1 MAALP
6 SYRFGP
12 FRLDRAAYRLLDG
25 DRAIELSPKAIDLL
39 LLLVEHAGSLV
50 TKDEILKAVWPDV
63 AVTDNAL
70 TQVVS
75 DLRHALGDSSS
86 APRYVETVPRR
97 GYRFV
102 APVETAPAGDS
113 TQADAAPAASRP
125 KTIAVLDFANVTGEP
140 DLGWLATGIAETV
153 TNDLRVIR
161 DIRVIDR
168 ALVSQLK
175 ADASTDHLKAAAL
188 DLVVIGSFQRA
199 GDHVRITA
207 RLTDVT
213 TREALAHAKADG
225 PLADVF
231 ALQDA
236 IVMQLSS
243 GLQVRISPAERARM
257 SARETSSLEA
267 YRALTEGRLKLEA
280 LDPGEIPGAIAYF
293 ERALALDPQYAL
305 AHVGLAHARFWQFQ
319 ASRARNAPETEHLR
333 AAVTHA
339 RRAIEIDA
347 DLAEAHSTL
356 GFVLAS
362 TDQHTGQAVAAA
374 RRALALEPGNWRH
387 LFRLGMAAWGEE
399 RLGCLQAVVAQY
411 PALPYAYLG
420 LAMVRIA
427 RRDLQAADRLLQT
440 GVSPHGRSGPG
451 DTRFPASGL
460 HGLRG
465 FIRLADGEPA
475 KARAAFDR
483 ELESKSSHLFAEE
496 SARDAFDGQGHVCLS
511 EGDAAGAAAMFEA
524 ALSRYPDHAR
534 SLVGLA
540 SACRSLGAADRAGQA
555 MAQALR
561 AIDDLRARGR
571 ASDAALAG
579 AAWHVASDRP
589 AEATSI
595 LMDFLKV
602 APPGSAGW
610 NLPVD
615 PFLASLRRHP
625 AFDNVLAVLAD
636 RAR

>member
-1 MAALP
+1 MPAP
-6 SYRFGP
+6 GSYRFGP
-12 FRLDRAAYRLLDG
+12 YRLDRAAYRLVDG
-25 DRAIELSPKAIDLL
+25 DRSIELSPKALDLL

-86 APRYVETVPRR
+86 APRYLETVPRR
-97 GYRFV
+97 GYRFI
-102 APVETAPAGDS
+102 APVETVTAGPAPGTPASPAGALKS
-113 TQADAAPAASRP
+113 
-125 KTIAVLDFANVTGEP
+125 IAVLDFTNVTGEAEVA
-140 DLGWLATGIAETV
+140 WLAAGIAETV

-161 DIRVIDR
+161 DLRVIDR
-168 ALVSQLK
+168 SLVAQIK
-175 ADASTDHLKAAAL
+175 PDAAAEPLRSAGL
-188 DLVVIGSFQRA
+188 DFVVIGSFQRS
-199 GDHVRITA
+199 GDHLRITA
-207 RLTDVT
+207 RLTDVA
-213 TREALAHAKADG
+213 TREALANAKADG

-236 IVMQLSS
+236 IVMQLST

-280 LDPGEIPGAIAYF
+280 LDPAEIPGAIAHF
-293 ERALALDPQYAL
+293 ERALSLDPDYAL

-319 ASRARNAPETEHLR
+319 ASRARNAPETGHIQ

-339 RRAIEIDA
+339 RRAIELDP

-362 TDQHTGQAVAAA
+362 TDHGGQAIVAA

-399 RLGCLQAVVAQY
+399 RIGCLQAVVAQY

-440 GVSPHGRSGPG
+440 GVASHGRAGGG
-451 DTRFPASGL
+451 DSRFPASGL

-465 FIRLADGEPA
+465 LIRLAAGDAA
-475 KARAAFDR
+475 KAKSAFDR
-483 ELESKSSHLFAEE
+483 ELESKSSHLFADE
-496 SARDAFDGQGHVCLS
+496 SARDAFDGQGHVLLLA
-511 EGDAAGAAAMFEA
+511 GDAAGAAKMFDA
-524 ALSRYPDHAR
+524 ALARYPDHAR
-534 SLVGLA
+534 SLIGLA
-540 SACRSLGAADRAGQA
+540 GACRAMGAQNRASQA
-555 MAQALR
+555 MAHASK
-561 AIDDLRARGR
+561 AVDDLRAHGR
-571 ASDAALAG
+571 ATEAALAG
-579 AAWHVASDRP
+579 AAWQVASARP
-589 AEATSI
+589 ADAISTLTEFLEA
-595 LMDFLKV
+595 
-602 APPGSAGW
+602 APSGSAGW
-610 NLPVD
+610 ILPVD
-615 PFLASLRRHP
+615 PFLSGLRKQP
-625 AFDNVLAVLAD
+625 AFESVLALLAD

>member
-1 MAALP
+1 MPAPGA
-6 SYRFGP
+6 YRFGP
-12 FRLDRAAYRLLDG
+12 YRLDRAAYRLVDG
-25 DRAIELSPKAIDLL
+25 DRSIELSPKALDLL

-50 TKDEILKAVWPDV
+50 TKDDILKAVWPDV

-70 TQVVS
+70 TQVIS

-97 GYRFV
+97 GYRFI
-102 APVETAPAGDS
+102 APVEAITAGPAPA
-113 TQADAAPAASRP
+113 TPASQSATLKS
-125 KTIAVLDFANVTGEP
+125 IAVLDFANVTGEP
-140 DLGWLATGIAETV
+140 EVAWLAAGIAETV

-161 DIRVIDR
+161 DLRVIDR
-168 ALVSQLK
+168 SLVAQVK
-175 ADASTDHLKAAAL
+175 ADAASEHLRSAGL
-188 DLVVIGSFQRA
+188 DFIVIGSFQRS
-199 GDHVRITA
+199 GDHLRITA
-207 RLTDVT
+207 RLTDVA
-213 TREALAHAKADG
+213 TREALANAKADG

-231 ALQDA
+231 GLQDA
-236 IVMQLSS
+236 IVMQLST

-267 YRALTEGRLKLEA
+267 YRALTEGRLRLEA
-280 LDPGEIPGAIAYF
+280 LDPAEIPGAIAHF
-293 ERALALDPQYAL
+293 ERALSLDPQYAL

-319 ASRARNAPETEHLR
+319 ASRARNAPETGHIQ

-339 RRAIEIDA
+339 RRAIELDP

-362 TDQHTGQAVAAA
+362 TDHGGQAIAAA

-399 RLGCLQAVVAQY
+399 RIGCLQAVVAQY

-440 GVSPHGRSGPG
+440 GVGTSGRTGG
-451 DTRFPASGL
+451 DSRFPASGL

-465 FIRLADGEPA
+465 LIGLAAGDTA
-475 KARAAFDR
+475 KAKAAFDR
-483 ELESKSSHLFAEE
+483 ELESKSSHLFADE
-496 SARDAFDGQGHVCLS
+496 SARDAFDGHGHALLS
-511 EGDAAGAAAMFEA
+511 EGDAAGAGKMFDA
-524 ALSRYPDHAR
+524 ALARYPDHAR
-534 SLVGLA
+534 SLIGLA
-540 SACRSLGAADRAGQA
+540 GACRAMGARDRAEQA

-561 AIDDLRARGR
+561 AIDDLRAHGR
-571 ASDAALAG
+571 VADAALAS
-579 AAWHVASDRP
+579 AAWQVASDRP
-589 AEATSI
+589 ADATTI
-595 LMDFLKV
+595 LMELLRT
-602 APPGSAGW
+602 AAPGSAGW
-610 NLPVD
+610 ILPVD
-615 PFLASLRRHP
+615 PFLAGLRKQP
-625 AFDNVLAVLAD
+625 GFDNLLAVLAD

>member
-1 MAALP
+1 MAAP
-6 SYRFGP
+6 ASYRFGP
-12 FRLDRAAYRLLDG
+12 YHLDRAAYRLLDG
-25 DRAIELSPKAIDLL
+25 DRTIELSPKAIDLL
-39 LLLVEHAGSLV
+39 LLLVERAGSLV
-50 TKDEILKAVWPDV
+50 TKDDILKAVWPDV

-75 DLRHALGDSSS
+75 DLRHALGDSSTT
-86 APRYVETVPRR
+86 PRYVETVPRR
-97 GYRFV
+97 GYRFI
-102 APVETAPAGDS
+102 APVEPVASDPSAHSGA
-113 TQADAAPAASRP
+113 QPAASKP

-140 DLGWLATGIAETV
+140 DVGWLARGIAETV

-161 DIRVIDR
+161 DLRVIDR
-168 ALVSQLK
+168 ALVAHVK
-175 ADASTDHLKAAAL
+175 ADASTDHLKAAGL
-188 DLVVIGSFQRA
+188 DHVVIGSFQRA

-207 RLTDVT
+207 RLTDVA

-231 ALQDA
+231 SLQDA

-280 LDPGEIPGAIAYF
+280 LDPVEIPAAIAHF
-293 ERALALDPQYAL
+293 ERALELDPHYAL

-319 ASRARNAPETEHLR
+319 ASRARNAPETGHLR

-362 TDQHTGQAVAAA
+362 TDQHTGEAVAAA

-399 RLGCLQAVVAQY
+399 RIGCLQAVVAQY

-427 RRDLQAADRLLQT
+427 RRDLQTADRLLQT
-440 GVSPHGRSGPG
+440 GVSTPGRSGPG

-465 FIRLADGEPA
+465 LIRLAAGEPA

-483 ELESKSSHLFAEE
+483 ELESKGSHLFAEE
-496 SARDAFDGQGHVCLS
+496 SARDAYDGNGHVCLS
-511 EGDAAGAAAMFEA
+511 DGDAAGAASMFEA

-534 SLVGLA
+534 SLIGLA
-540 SACRSLGAADRAGQA
+540 GACRRMGADARADQA
-555 MAQALR
+555 MAQALQS
-561 AIDDLRARGR
+561 IEDLRAHGR
-571 ASDAALAG
+571 VADAVLAS
-579 AAWHVASDRP
+579 AAWHVASGRP
-589 AEATSI
+589 AEATTI
-595 LMDFLKV
+595 LMEFLKA
-602 APPGSAGW
+602 APTGSAGW
-610 NLPVD
+610 TMPVD
-615 PFLASLRRHP
+615 PFLASLRQQP
-625 AFDNVLAVLAD
+625 AFNDVLALLAD

>member
-1 MAALP
+1 MPAP
-6 SYRFGP
+6 GSYRFGP
-12 FRLDRAAYRLLDG
+12 YRLDRAAYRLVDG
-25 DRAIELSPKAIDLL
+25 DRSIELSPKALDLL

-86 APRYVETVPRR
+86 APRYLETVPRR
-97 GYRFV
+97 GYRFI
-102 APVETAPAGDS
+102 APVETVTAGSAPG
-113 TQADAAPAASRP
+113 TPASPTGALKS
-125 KTIAVLDFANVTGEP
+125 IAVLDFTNVTGEAEFA
-140 DLGWLATGIAETV
+140 WLAAGIAETV

-161 DIRVIDR
+161 DLRVIDR
-168 ALVSQLK
+168 SLVAQVK
-175 ADASTDHLKAAAL
+175 PDAAAEHLRSAGL
-188 DLVVIGSFQRA
+188 DFVVIGSFQRS
-199 GDHVRITA
+199 GDHLRITA
-207 RLTDVT
+207 RLTDVA
-213 TREALAHAKADG
+213 TREALANAKADG

-236 IVMQLSS
+236 IVMQLST

-280 LDPGEIPGAIAYF
+280 LDPAEIPGATAHF
-293 ERALALDPQYAL
+293 ERALSLDPQYAL

-319 ASRARNAPETEHLR
+319 ASRARNAPETGHIQ
-333 AAVTHA
+333 AAVMHA
-339 RRAIEIDA
+339 RRAIELDP

-362 TDQHTGQAVAAA
+362 TDHGGQAIVAA

-399 RLGCLQAVVAQY
+399 RIGCLQAVVAQY

-440 GVSPHGRSGPG
+440 GVASHGRAGGG
-451 DTRFPASGL
+451 DSRFPASGL

-465 FIRLADGEPA
+465 LIRLAAGDTA
-475 KARAAFDR
+475 KARSAFER
-483 ELESKSSHLFAEE
+483 ELESKSSHLFADE
-496 SARDAFDGQGHVCLS
+496 SARDAFDGQGHVLLS
-511 EGDAAGAAAMFEA
+511 EGDAAGAAKMFDA
-524 ALSRYPDHAR
+524 ALARYPDHAR
-534 SLVGLA
+534 SLIGLA
-540 SACRSLGAADRAGQA
+540 GACRAMGAQDRAGQA
-555 MAQALR
+555 MAHASN
-561 AIDDLRARGR
+561 AVDDLRAHGR
-571 ASDAALAG
+571 ATEAALAG
-579 AAWHVASDRP
+579 AAWQAASGRP
-589 AEATSI
+589 AEAIST
-595 LMDFLKV
+595 LTEFLEA
-602 APPGSAGW
+602 APSGSAGW
-610 NLPVD
+610 ILPVD
-615 PFLASLRRHP
+615 PFLSGLRKQP
-625 AFDNVLAVLAD
+625 AFESVLALLAD